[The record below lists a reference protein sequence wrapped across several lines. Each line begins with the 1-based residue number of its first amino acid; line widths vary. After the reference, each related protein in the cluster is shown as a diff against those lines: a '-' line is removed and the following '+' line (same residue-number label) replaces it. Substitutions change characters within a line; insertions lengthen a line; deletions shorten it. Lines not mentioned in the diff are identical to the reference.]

1 MKKLS
6 YILALAALFITSACD
21 NTPKEL
27 TEIVPN
33 RAYLFYSDGC
43 PHCHE
48 AQEFLNRKYPDL
60 NILKINVDNPAGA
73 KLMTQCAKK
82 FKIGKQ
88 IGIPLFCLGDNYIM
102 GWSPLYEQKFQNYI
116 KPFLK

>member
-73 KLMTQCAKK
+73 KLMTQCAKNSK
-82 FKIGKQ
+82 SENKSAFR
-88 IGIPLFCLGDNYIM
+88 F
-102 GWSPLYEQKFQNYI
+102 FA
-116 KPFLK
+116 